1 MTTINHN
8 NLILCVQAEN
18 DVTEITIQFQS
29 LQEEINA
36 QGGLSL
42 AAVFYYYFNYQLFV
56 AYCFPVVYRDLHF
69 KYDVTERAEA
79 QV

>member
-1 MTTINHN
+1 MTAINHN

-42 AAVFYYYFNYQLFV
+42 AAVYYYYFNYQMLV
-56 AYCFPVVYRDLHF
+56 AHWIPLVFHDLNF
-69 KYDVTERAEA
+69 KYNLTERAEA